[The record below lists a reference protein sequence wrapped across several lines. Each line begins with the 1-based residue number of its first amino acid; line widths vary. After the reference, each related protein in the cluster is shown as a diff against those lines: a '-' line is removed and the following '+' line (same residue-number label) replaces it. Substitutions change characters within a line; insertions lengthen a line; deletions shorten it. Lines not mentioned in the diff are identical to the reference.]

1 MKKLLSGNE
10 AFAHGAWS
18 AGLSFA
24 AGYPGTPSTEVLE
37 NLKFYSELECEW
49 SVNEKAA
56 LEAGVGASLGGA
68 RTLVTMKHVGL
79 NVAADPLFT
88 AGYVGVNGG
97 FVILVADD
105 PAMHSSQNEQDS
117 RHYARAAKLPMLEP
131 SDSHEAY
138 HFMGQA
144 FALSERFDT
153 PVLMRSTT
161 RLSHGQSVVRDMADA
176 DCRAAVP
183 PGAFR
188 KDPKKYVM
196 MPAYARPAHVR
207 VEKRLQDIVSHQ
219 FPELNRI
226 EMGGDTSVGYIT
238 SGVAY
243 TYLREIAPAASVL
256 KLGLVHPLP
265 EAIIREF
272 AAKVGKVVIVEEL
285 DPVLENG
292 VRSLGIACEGKS
304 LLPLIGEFEPAM
316 MARALGLRAA
326 FPAPRAL
333 PEALRSVPVRMPALC
348 PGCPHIAV
356 FNVLSALGAVVS
368 GDIGCYTLGALP
380 PYSAMDTCLDMGASI
395 TLAQGL
401 EASNGLEK
409 DTMLVAVIG
418 DSTFAHSGL
427 AGLVNAAYNGRRTI
441 VLVLDNGTTAMTGM
455 QPNPTTGLTIKGR
468 ESFRFRYDLFA
479 ASVGIEPENYAEV
492 SAYKADEI
500 RGALQKMH
508 ASKKLSLIVAR
519 GTCVILKRKQAKQA
533 KAEGG
538 AG

>member
-56 LEAGVGASLGGA
+56 LETGVGASLGGA

-138 HFMGQA
+138 HFMGHA

-161 RLSHGQSVVRDMADA
+161 RLSHGQSVVCDMADA

-333 PEALRSVPVRMPALC
+333 PEALRSIPIRMPALC